1 MKLSIIIP
9 TLNEEENILKL
20 LISIKKQ
27 SFKDYEIIVAD
38 NNSEDKTKSIAK
50 KFKTKIVAG
59 GLPPKARN
67 NGARVARG
75 EYLLF
80 LDADVILSNNF
91 LNDVI
96 NEFEKRKLDI
106 ATTYVEPITNNFS
119 IKIQHSIYN
128 FWMFLMQKID
138 PHAPGFCILT
148 KKSIFEK
155 VNGFDE
161 TIKLAEDHAYM
172 RKAFRNKAKYGIL
185 KSKKILVSVRR
196 FNTEGK
202 IKLIIKYFLAMLHRI
217 FIGEI
222 KSDVF
227 KYGFKH
233 K

>member
-20 LISIKKQ
+20 LKSIKKQ
-27 SFKDYEIIVAD
+27 SFKDYEIIIAD
-38 NNSEDKTKSIAK
+38 NNSKDKTRLIAK
-50 KFKTKIVAG
+50 KFNCKIVLG

-67 NGARVARG
+67 NGARVAKG

-80 LDADVILSNNF
+80 LDADVILVNDF
-91 LNDVI
+91 LIDII

-106 ATTYVEPITNNFS
+106 ATTYITPITDSNT

-128 FWMFLMQKID
+128 LWMFLMQKID

-155 VNGFDE
+155 INGFDE

-172 RKAFRNKAKYGIL
+172 RTAFRKGAKYGIL
-185 KSKKILVSVRR
+185 KSKRILVSIRR

-202 IKLIIKYFLAMLHRI
+202 IKLLIKYFLAMLHRI

-222 KSDVF
+222 RSDVF